1 MATVINA
8 PEQGPARNPEG
19 ISAVGPGRSSGNG
32 PAQGP
37 GQTPVKGQSFPQSFP
52 QSLPQTFPWFA
63 VAWFL
68 VLIVAAYFP
77 ILKALVLQWSM
88 DEDVSHGFLVP
99 IVAGYVAWQR
109 RDQLRALDLK
119 PNWWGVGL
127 MAWAAAQAWLG
138 TLGAELFLQRTSVLI
153 TLVGLL
159 LAIGGVPLLRALVF
173 PLLLL
178 PFMIPIPEVI
188 YNQITFPLQLF
199 ASRVAEFV
207 LNLVNIPVLRDG
219 NVLELA
225 SQKLSV
231 AEACSG
237 IRSLL
242 SLTFLSLVYGYFFD
256 QRKWVRWVLFLATVP
271 IAIVANAGRVTITGV
286 LSEIDPEL
294 AHGFFHSLEGYVIFL
309 IALVMLVGL
318 HMAINFAG
326 KARRAALAPDVPSDG
341 TDGRT
346 DGGVQPHA

>member
-1 MATVINA
+1 MATAINA
-8 PEQGPARNPEG
+8 PEQGPAH
-19 ISAVGPGRSSGNG
+19 G
-32 PAQGP
+32 PAGVSELGLGTKSAQELGKASVAGP
-37 GQTPVKGQSFPQSFP
+37 SSDQSFPQSFS
-52 QSLPQTFPWFA
+52 QSFPWLA

-68 VLIVAAYFP
+68 ALIIAAYLP
-77 ILKALVLQWSM
+77 ILKNLVLQWST

-99 IVAGYVAWQR
+99 IVAGYIAWQR

-119 PNWWGVGL
+119 PNWWGIGL
-127 MAWAAAQAWLG
+127 LAWAAAQAWIG

-159 LAIGGVPLLRALVF
+159 LVIGGVPLLRALTF

-256 QRKWVRWVLFLATVP
+256 KRKWVRWVLFLATVP
-271 IAIVANAGRVTITGV
+271 IAIIANAGRVTITGV

-294 AHGFFHSLEGYVIFL
+294 AHGFFHSLEGYVIFM

-326 KARRAALAPDVPSDG
+326 KARQAALAPDVPSDE
-341 TDGRT
+341 TD
-346 DGGVQPHA
+346 DEVQPHA